1 MTESAA
7 RFLARD
13 RLEDLVRALERAG
26 GKGVREVIAPTV
38 EDGAIVYAAIRS
50 ASELPRGV
58 RDVQAPGV
66 YRLEETGD
74 ELVFAYA
81 VGPHSWKRRF
91 FPPQRARLTFAGD
104 DGHEAFDVADDAV
117 TGRNSDG
124 VAFLG
129 VRACELAAIS
139 VQDRVFAGGPYTDS
153 SYASARGKAF
163 IATVQCTHPASTCF
177 CTSMGTGPAVT
188 SGYDVA
194 LTEVEDGFVVV
205 AGSDEG
211 VELLESLG
219 LPLADEDRMS
229 SAQAAVRGA
238 ADHIERNNV
247 GVDGSLAR
255 RLDRFPEHDRWDDV
269 ATRCLACTNCT
280 MVCPTCFCSRDV
292 HTSVLGQAEAGVERQ
307 WDSCFTVQFGEVA
320 GGNFRR
326 RLHDRYRHWITHKFS
341 TWWQQ
346 FDTSG
351 CVGCGRCIAWC
362 PVGIDVREE
371 IRAVTEVGH
380 VAHAQGDGDQVQAGG
395 GVQVRAEG
403 VGAGG
408 TPGDG
413 VPEPPPVMATVTN
426 TRWETA
432 DTVTLT
438 IETPQGIDVRPGQ
451 FVMAS
456 LPGIGAPPISVSR
469 ITGNH
474 FEITVRSV
482 GQATAALCVLTPGDQ
497 LGISGGYGR
506 GWPVEAAE
514 GRDVILVGGGIGL
527 APLRPVLDWVLE
539 HRDLHSGVFV
549 YTGARTPGDM
559 IFSAE
564 MADLELRKDVTALRT
579 VDRAEPGWLGPVGVV
594 TQLLDPDAWAGESA
608 VAFVCGPERM
618 MSATLDSL
626 LDAGIAPDRIW
637 LTTERHM
644 ECGVG
649 LCGHCQLG
657 PFFVCKDGPVFD
669 AAQLGPYLGIEGI

>member
-1 MTESAA
+1 MTETAA

-13 RLEDLVRALERAG
+13 RLEDLVHALARPG
-26 GKGVREVIAPTV
+26 GVEVREVIAPTV
-38 EDGAIVYAAIRS
+38 EDGAIVHAPIESAA
-50 ASELPRGV
+50 ELPRGV

-66 YRLEETGD
+66 YRLEETED

-81 VGPHSWKRRF
+81 VGPHAWKRRL
-91 FPPQRARLTFAGD
+91 FPPQRTRLTFAGD
-104 DGHEAFDVADDAV
+104 DGRGAFDAADDASPS
-117 TGRNSDG
+117 RNGDQ

-129 VRACELAAIS
+129 VRACELAAIT
-139 VQDRVFAGGPYTDS
+139 VQDIVFACGPYTDV

-163 IATVQCTHPASTCF
+163 IAAVQCTHPASTCF

-188 SGYDVA
+188 TGHDLA
-194 LTEVEDGFVVV
+194 LTEIEDGFVVV
-205 AGSDEG
+205 AGSNEG

-219 LPLADEDRMS
+219 LPLADEDRLS

-255 RLDRFPEHDRWDDV
+255 RLDRFPAHDRWDEV

-280 MVCPTCFCSRDV
+280 MVCPTCFCSRDI
-292 HTSVLGQAEAGVERQ
+292 HTSVLGQGEAGVERQ

-326 RLHDRYRHWITHKFS
+326 RLRDRYRHWITHKFS

-346 FDTSG
+346 FDASG

-371 IRAVTEVGH
+371 IRAVTEGEH
-380 VAHAQGDGDQVQAGG
+380 GEDPREGDPFQAREGA
-395 GVQVRAEG
+395 QVRAET
-403 VGAGG
+403 VGAGD

-413 VPEPPPVMATVTN
+413 VPEPPPVMATVTSA
-426 TRWETA
+426 RWETA

-438 IETPQGIDVRPGQ
+438 IATPPGLDVRPGQ
-451 FVMAS
+451 FVMAT

-469 ITGNH
+469 ISGAH

-482 GQATAALCVLTPGDQ
+482 GQATAALCALAPGDR

-506 GWPVEAAE
+506 GWPVDEAE
-514 GRDVILVGGGIGL
+514 GCDVIVVGGGIGL

-539 HRDLHSGVFV
+539 HRDLHSGVYV
-549 YTGARTPGDM
+549 YTGARTPDDM
-559 IFSAE
+559 IFAAE
-564 MADLELRKDVTALRT
+564 MAALELRKDVTALRT
-579 VDRAEPGWLGPVGVV
+579 VDRAGPDWLGPVGVV
-594 TQLLDPDAWAGESA
+594 TQLLDPDGWAGESA

-618 MSATLDSL
+618 MSATLDAL
-626 LDAGIAPDRIW
+626 LDAGIASDRIW